1 VATGG
6 ASGSTLP
13 HRLERHFPVK
23 TAVYFGVGRIRARG
37 DMRANGRI
45 PRPGNADLREVAAQW
60 RRLAEDAEAKE
71 RYNKLTHYQCA
82 GFALAQG
89 RAEMRGSHNLAVADI
104 VGPPAINDENL
115 GCYKT
120 RFR

>member
-1 VATGG
+1 MSQNKERRLYRVLSVPIG
-6 ASGSTLP
+6 LP

-71 RYNKLTHYQCA
+71 RYNQTDPLPMRRPYVSPRPGGNA
-82 GFALAQG
+82 RFA
-89 RAEMRGSHNLAVADI
+89 
-104 VGPPAINDENL
+104 
-115 GCYKT
+115 
-120 RFR
+120 